1 MSIFK
6 DIVSIWKSEDL
17 LSQAWDESREMLEFS
32 EDMVSS
38 AKKYLRRG
46 VIIKKLKILKK
57 EDKKFNLKGLLL
69 VILIVNVF
77 LALAAYLIDSIF

>member
-1 MSIFK
+1 MN
-6 DIVSIWKSEDL
+6 
-17 LSQAWDESREMLEFS
+17 
-32 EDMVSS
+32 
-38 AKKYLRRG
+38 
-46 VIIKKLKILKK
+46 K